1 MLFWVITW
9 HVQLTAWPAL
19 PRVWCHSQG
28 WGRCVWPHRAK
39 RRSLRGWQENS
50 GAGGIPHRGGTRAP
64 VVGREL
70 PAAVWSAPVD
80 SKGPGQNEM
89 APRNNAP
96 SWGQGGG
103 PSQTPLEKLLLKTSL
118 GESLFLLAY

>member
-19 PRVWCHSQG
+19 ARVWCRSQG
-28 WGRCVWPHRAK
+28 WGRRVWPHLVK
-39 RRSLRGWQENS
+39 RRSVRGWQDNS
-50 GAGGIPHRGGTRAP
+50 GAGRIPHRGGTHAQ
-64 VVGREL
+64 
-70 PAAVWSAPVD
+70 
-80 SKGPGQNEM
+80 GPGQNEM

-96 SWGQGGG
+96 SWGRGGG
-103 PSQTPLEKLLLKTSL
+103 PSQTPLEKLPLKTSL